1 MKKTDFEEVLPRLAH
16 ISLFKD
22 FDPENENDKRIL
34 RIVYDNVSIK
44 MFKAGEEIIREGDVG
59 DEFYILNS
67 GSVHISKS
75 TLLGDNLALADLDDF
90 MNVFFGE
97 TALISNDQRT
107 ATVTALTDCRLIVL
121 AKDKFEAI
129 CEAEPVFG
137 YRVMK
142 ELAKRM
148 SSTIRTVNKDKAVL
162 YEALFNEIS
171 LSS

>member
-1 MKKTDFEEVLPRLAH
+1 M
-16 ISLFKD
+16 
-22 FDPENENDKRIL
+22 
-34 RIVYDNVSIK
+34 
-44 MFKAGEEIIREGDVG
+44 
-59 DEFYILNS
+59 
-67 GSVHISKS
+67 
-75 TLLGDNLALADLDDF
+75 
-90 MNVFFGE
+90 
-97 TALISNDQRT
+97 
-107 ATVTALTDCRLIVL
+107 TDCRLIVL

-148 SSTIRTVNKDKAVL
+148 SSTIRSVNKDKAVL